1 MPWTSGGDSPPRPP
15 RVQTPGPMT
24 WFSAR
29 LGVYAAHCQL
39 TDSIIRRAWALR
51 RFPVALKPKEKGT
64 SGRGPAKAA

>member
-1 MPWTSGGDSPPRPP
+1 MPWTTGGDSPPRPP

-39 TDSIIRRAWALR
+39 TDSIIRRAWRPAA
-51 RFPVALKPKEKGT
+51 FSGGLKAERKRNK
-64 SGRGPAKAA
+64 RLGPG